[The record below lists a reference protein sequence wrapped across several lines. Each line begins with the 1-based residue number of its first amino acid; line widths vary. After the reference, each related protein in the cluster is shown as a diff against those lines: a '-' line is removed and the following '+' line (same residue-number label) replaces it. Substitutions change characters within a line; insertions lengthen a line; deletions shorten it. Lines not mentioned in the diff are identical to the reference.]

1 MPTLSELMSGI
12 RGGVTGLTAG
22 LSKYPAA
29 GAMLFLDQINQD
41 VRAGRLTWRQ
51 ALKELE
57 LQKKYDIEENPKAT
71 RLGNVIGGIGLTA
84 ATGTPAGFLPL
95 VGTTA
100 LQGGIQGYTEKEDL
114 GDAAMGAATGAVS
127 GGVIRGAQGAVSTVA
142 DRVARSAIAGKIDK
156 LIKSGKEGQK
166 TLIDIFKNPGLTDR
180 QFKQSLK
187 DEGTTLAKE
196 AGYLKDT
203 VLNKSIPLNNIDSL
217 TNTVRD
223 TYFKPTVQSTVS
235 NVIDAGKQGAM
246 GSLGAVGLNEVI
258 GMISN
263 QGRPVD
269 PVTAALGG
277 AGLAARSEIAKT
289 GANVLTRMAIT
300 NATKDAAT
308 KLPGRIAMATTPSL
322 TTTVQQLAQPQP
334 RVQDSATS
342 YESAPWEQSEPTT
355 SSSYWS
361 PPNQVNTIMKGTDTV
376 YEPAPWETAAPD
388 TEPAATAGPAKKSKK
403 IIYEAA
409 PWEK

>member
-1 MPTLSELMSGI
+1 
-12 RGGVTGLTAG
+12 
-22 LSKYPAA
+22 
-29 GAMLFLDQINQD
+29 
-41 VRAGRLTWRQ
+41 
-51 ALKELE
+51 
-57 LQKKYDIEENPKAT
+57 
-71 RLGNVIGGIGLTA
+71 
-84 ATGTPAGFLPL
+84 
-95 VGTTA
+95 
-100 LQGGIQGYTEKEDL
+100 
-114 GDAAMGAATGAVS
+114 
-127 GGVIRGAQGAVSTVA
+127 
-142 DRVARSAIAGKIDK
+142 
-156 LIKSGKEGQK
+156 
-166 TLIDIFKNPGLTDR
+166 
-180 QFKQSLK
+180 
-187 DEGTTLAKE
+187 
-196 AGYLKDT
+196 
-203 VLNKSIPLNNIDSL
+203 
-217 TNTVRD
+217 
-223 TYFKPTVQSTVS
+223 
-235 NVIDAGKQGAM
+235 VIDAGKQGAM